1 MTQAEMV
8 LNHLQECG
16 TITPVTAFAEYGVL
30 RLSAIIYNLRHSG
43 YNISTLYQTRKN
55 RHGHKVTYAVYKLE
69 N

>member
-8 LNHLQECG
+8 LNHLQEGG
-16 TITPVTAFAEYGVL
+16 TITPVTAFTEYGVL

-43 YNISTLYQTRKN
+43 YNISTLYQTSKN
-55 RHGHKVTYAVYKLE
+55 RYGHNVTYAVYKLE